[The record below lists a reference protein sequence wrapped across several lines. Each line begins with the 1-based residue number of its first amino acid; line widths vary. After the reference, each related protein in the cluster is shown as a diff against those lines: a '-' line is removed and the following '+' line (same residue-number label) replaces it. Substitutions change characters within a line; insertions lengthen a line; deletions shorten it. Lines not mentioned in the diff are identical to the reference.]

1 MNNTTDTLD
10 LDALEAE
17 LDALFAD
24 DADQNARVEAL
35 IDRTHQPVVSA
46 RQQLADLE
54 AIADHCSE
62 LTALVTRQ
70 QEELSAALDDLGI

>member
-1 MNNTTDTLD
+1 
-10 LDALEAE
+10 
-17 LDALFAD
+17 
-24 DADQNARVEAL
+24 VEAL

-62 LTALVTRQ
+62 LTALVSRQ
-70 QEELSAALDDLGI
+70 QQQLSDALDRLEI